1 MGDSKFNHWHNA
13 LRWTHTE
20 TSTLP
25 GEEVTTIHTCR
36 RLRYFFVVAFF
47 LCAVSCGSTTGRADY
62 WPTDGWRSSPP
73 EEQGLDPKALSEID
87 YYVKE
92 TFPAV
97 KGVLVVR
104 NGYVVFENYYQG
116 YDRSDYHH
124 VFSVTKSVTSALV
137 GIALKEDHIEDLDQ
151 HLPEFFPEH
160 FGPGTDPRKRQ
171 ITVENLL
178 TMANGFRLNTDAS
191 DNKSL
196 ELIMSSD
203 DVVEASIEQ
212 PMAKE
217 PGEEFNYND
226 GGAHLISAILTKTT
240 GQSALAYAHQ
250 NLFGPLGIDS
260 DPDASIQFDP
270 ANVPRFEQAGFMWSD
285 DGRGNSI
292 GAFGLKLTA
301 RDMAKLGYLYLQEGR
316 WEGKQI
322 VPRSYVQASTREQ
335 VETGYGG
342 NGAAGY
348 GYLWW
353 MREVDG
359 YRAFYASGYGGQ
371 YIYVIPE
378 LNLVAVIV
386 SEAPGRGEIA
396 PGSPDRL
403 LDYAVVPAVEDE

>member
-1 MGDSKFNHWHNA
+1 MH
-13 LRWTHTE
+13 
-20 TSTLP
+20 P
-25 GEEVTTIHTCR
+25 CR
-36 RLRYFFVVAFF
+36 RLRHFFVVAIF

-73 EEQGLDPKALSEID
+73 EEQGLDPKILSEID
-87 YYVKE
+87 YDVKE

-116 YDRSDYHH
+116 YERSDYHH

-137 GIALKEDHIEDLDQ
+137 GIALKEDHIENLGQ
-151 HLPEFFPEH
+151 RLPEFFPEH

-171 ITVENLL
+171 ITLENLL
-178 TMANGFRLNTDAS
+178 TMTSGFKPN
-191 DNKSL
+191 SL
-196 ELIMSSD
+196 APDYKGLESRIMTSD

-226 GGAHLISAILTKTT
+226 GGAHLLSAILTKTT
-240 GQSALAYAHQ
+240 GQSALAYAHE

-260 DPDASIQFDP
+260 DPDASMQADP
-270 ANVPRFEQAGFMWSD
+270 ANRRRFEQAGFVWVD

-292 GAFGLKLTA
+292 GASGLKLTA
-301 RDMAKLGYLYLQEGR
+301 RDMAKLGYLYLQDGR
-316 WEGKQI
+316 WEERQI
-322 VPRSYVQASTREQ
+322 VPRGYVQASTRER
-335 VETGYGG
+335 VETGY
-342 NGAAGY
+342 GAAGY

-353 MREVDG
+353 TREVDG
-359 YRAFYASGYGGQ
+359 YRAFYAWGYGGQ
-371 YIYVIPE
+371 FIYVIPE

-386 SEAPGRGEIA
+386 SEAPGRGEIY
-396 PGSPDRL
+396 PESPDGL
-403 LDYAVVPAVEDE
+403 LDYDVVQAVEDE

>member
-1 MGDSKFNHWHNA
+1 
-13 LRWTHTE
+13 
-20 TSTLP
+20 
-25 GEEVTTIHTCR
+25 
-36 RLRYFFVVAFF
+36 
-47 LCAVSCGSTTGRADY
+47 
-62 WPTDGWRSSPP
+62 
-73 EEQGLDPKALSEID
+73 
-87 YYVKE
+87 
-92 TFPAV
+92 
-97 KGVLVVR
+97 
-104 NGYVVFENYYQG
+104 
-116 YDRSDYHH
+116 
-124 VFSVTKSVTSALV
+124 
-137 GIALKEDHIEDLDQ
+137 
-151 HLPEFFPEH
+151 
-160 FGPGTDPRKRQ
+160 
-171 ITVENLL
+171 
-178 TMANGFRLNTDAS
+178 MANGFRLNTFAS

-270 ANVPRFEQAGFMWSD
+270 ANRRRFEQAGFVWAD

-292 GAFGLKLTA
+292 GAVGLKLTA

-322 VPRSYVQASTREQ
+322 VPRSYVQASTCEQ

-342 NGAAGY
+342 YGAAGY

-353 MREVDG
+353 TREVEG